1 MSMLENIIQEQIE
14 NFLKEEFMQE
24 DFFAEKK
31 KKHKAKHK
39 KNGHAAKEK
48 SIKRKG
54 KKLKRGL
61 RTDYN
66 AKLDRETNPN
76 LTNQDAED
84 INKILDSDYI
94 NLAAVAQDVYPDHT
108 RQGAQSQ
115 LRKKV
120 KGLKS
125 DSGSTYKLKKKEANK
140 IRRAI
145 AKQL

>member
-1 MSMLENIIQEQIE
+1 MSTLENIIQEQIE

-24 DFFAEKK
+24 DFFTEKK
-31 KKHKAKHK
+31 KKSKHK

-66 AKLDRETNPN
+66 VKLDRETNPN

>member
-31 KKHKAKHK
+31 KKSKHK
-39 KNGHAAKEK
+39 KNAPVERAV
-48 SIKRKG
+48 KRKG

-66 AKLDRETNPN
+66 VKLDRETNPN

>member
-1 MSMLENIIQEQIE
+1 MSTLENIIQEQIE

-31 KKHKAKHK
+31 KKSKHK
-39 KNGHAAKEK
+39 KNKNTPAERDV
-48 SIKRKG
+48 KRKG

-66 AKLDRETNPN
+66 VKLDRETNPN

>member
-1 MSMLENIIQEQIE
+1 MGIIDNIIEEQIE

-24 DFFAEKK
+24 DFFTEKK
-31 KKHKAKHK
+31 KKSKHK
-39 KNGHAAKEK
+39 KNGHDAKEK
-48 SIKRKG
+48 SIKHKG

-66 AKLDRETNPN
+66 VKLDRETNPN

-94 NLAAVAQDVYPDHT
+94 NLSAVAQDVYPGHT
-108 RQGAQSQ
+108 KQGAQSE

-125 DSGSTYKLKKKEANK
+125 DSGSTYKLKKKEANR

-145 AKQL
+145 AKNL

>member
-1 MSMLENIIQEQIE
+1 MGIIDNIIEEQI
-14 NFLKEEFMQE
+14 NHFLFEEFIEE

-31 KKHKAKHK
+31 AKPE
-39 KNGHAAKEK
+39 KERD
-48 SIKRKG
+48 IKRKG
-54 KKLKRGL
+54 KKLKNGL

-66 AKLDRETNPN
+66 VKLDRETNPN

-84 INKILDSDYI
+84 LTKILDSDYI
-94 NLAAVAQDVYPDHT
+94 NLAAVAHDVYPDHT
-108 RQGAQSQ
+108 KQGAQSQ

-145 AKQL
+145 AKNI

>member
-1 MSMLENIIQEQIE
+1 MGIIDNIIEEQIDR
-14 NFLKEEFMQE
+14 FLFEEFMEE
-24 DFFAEKK
+24 DFFVEKK
-31 KKHKAKHK
+31 RKKKDKSK
-39 KNGHAAKEK
+39 KEK
-48 SIKRKG
+48 DVKRKG
-54 KKLKRGL
+54 KKLKNGL

-66 AKLDRETNPN
+66 VKLDRETNPN

-84 INKILDSDYI
+84 LTKILDSDYI
-94 NLAAVAQDVYPDHT
+94 NLAAVAHDVYPDHT
-108 RQGAQSQ
+108 KQGAQSQ

-145 AKQL
+145 AKNI

>member
-1 MSMLENIIQEQIE
+1 MSTLENIIQEQIE

-31 KKHKAKHK
+31 KKSKHK
-39 KNGHAAKEK
+39 KNKNTPVERDV
-48 SIKRKG
+48 KRKG

-66 AKLDRETNPN
+66 VKLDRETNPN